1 MCIKFGFL
9 LLLNSI
15 LLLIY
20 WTANNLQVKG
30 VMIMSN
36 KERQKK
42 EATVLDALI
51 PIAITVAILMYAILV
66 LEADVHIP
74 LVFGSILTAL
84 VGVYRLGYTWKEIE
98 DGFLET
104 IDATMQAIIIL
115 GIIGMIIGTW
125 ILGGIVPTLIFYG
138 LQILSPSFFLIASML
153 LCSVVSLSTGS
164 SWTTAGTVGIALMG
178 VAAGLGIP
186 GPMAAGA
193 IISGAYFGDKLSPL
207 SDTTNLAPAIA
218 GANLF
223 DHIKHMF
230 FTTGTSYAIALVAF
244 GIMGARFAGKQL
256 DVPAINEI
264 LNTMKDN
271 FVITPL
277 LLIVPVVVIVAVA
290 MKMPAVP
297 GLMMGTVLGGISAVL
312 FQGANF
318 GDVIDAMHYGI
329 VSETGNEML
338 DELLTRGGLDSMMWT
353 ISLIL
358 CALTFG
364 GMLEKTGMLDALGK
378 KILVFAKSTGSLVT
392 VTIITSIF
400 TNALAG
406 DQYLA
411 IVLPGRMYKDEFEKR
426 GLAPRNL
433 SRCLEDAGTMTSSLF
448 PWNTCGAAMSGYL
461 GIPTFSYVP
470 YAILNLASPIV
481 SIIFGYANITM
492 MKIED
497 DPSSPLYKG
506 KVESA

>member
-1 MCIKFGFL
+1 
-9 LLLNSI
+9 
-15 LLLIY
+15 
-20 WTANNLQVKG
+20 
-30 VMIMSN
+30 MSN
-36 KERQKK
+36 KVRQKR

-51 PIAITVAILMYAILV
+51 PIVLTVAILMYAIMV
-66 LEADVHIP
+66 IGADVHIP
-74 LVFGSILTAL
+74 LVLGSIITAL
-84 VGVYRLGYTWKEIE
+84 VAVYRLGYTWEELEK
-98 DGFLET
+98 GFMET
-104 IDATMQAIIIL
+104 IDSTMQAILIL
-115 GIIGMIIGTW
+115 GVIGMIIGTW

-138 LQILSPSFFLIASML
+138 LKILSPSFFLIASML
-153 LCSVVSLSTGS
+153 LCSVVSLATGS

-178 VAAGLGIP
+178 VAAGLGVP

-193 IISGAYFGDKLSPL
+193 IVSGAYFGDKMSPL

-218 GANLF
+218 GSNLF

-230 FTTGTSYAIALVAF
+230 FTTGTSYVIALIAF
-244 GIMGARFAGKQL
+244 GIMGAQFAGKEL
-256 DVPAINEI
+256 DVAAINEI
-264 LNTMKDN
+264 LNIMQDN
-271 FVITPL
+271 FVISPL
-277 LLIVPVVVIVAVA
+277 LLLVPVIVITMVA
-290 MKMPAVP
+290 MKTPAIP
-297 GLMMGTVLGGISAVL
+297 GLMLGTILGGVAAIL
-312 FQGANF
+312 FQSANF
-318 GDVIDAMHYGI
+318 GDVVDAMHYGI

-364 GMLEKTGMLDALGK
+364 GMLEKSGMLEALGK

-392 VTIITSIF
+392 VTVITAIF

-411 IVLPGRMYKDEFEKR
+411 IVLPGRMYKDEFHKR

-433 SRCLEDAGTMTSSLF
+433 SRCLEDSGTMTSSLF

-470 YAILNLASPIV
+470 YAILNLVSPIV
-481 SIIFGYANITM
+481 SIVFGYANITM
-492 MKIED
+492 MKLED
-497 DPSSPLYKG
+497 DPSSPEYKG
-506 KVESA
+506 KEASA